1 MNDRDFITSLRDQ
14 CNTQLG
20 TVVVPPVVVPPTGG
34 GGGTTPPPGYTGSV
48 VFEMGSPG
56 EKSPTDLK
64 QTLYAGTAYA
74 LRFNKT
80 SEGNTMRLMGS
91 PAWHSGVTYHIE
103 GRPDL
108 GERSSGANGGYSD
121 LDHSGAAGGEVVIH
135 FVLASPT
142 WGGTIAPQLF

>member
-20 TVVVPPVVVPPTGG
+20 TVVPPVVVPPVVPP

-80 SEGNTMRLMGS
+80 SEWNTMRLQGS
-91 PAWHSGVTYHIE
+91 PAWHSGVTYRIE
-103 GRPDL
+103 QQGPEQHRPREL
-108 GERSSGANGGYSD
+108 GAHQNNCGAIVPPQVGEASTKWITTTPTAAPLWSRS
-121 LDHSGAAGGEVVIH
+121 E
-135 FVLASPT
+135 
-142 WGGTIAPQLF
+142 